1 LSEKAPGIR
10 EEEEEGER
18 EKKMGG
24 RGRARGRGR
33 GRKRERKTKREGV
46 RETETDRER
55 HHHDRQGPSTVSIE
69 HEISVN
75 SAFSNSKPM
84 PYMHA
89 YRPPM
94 SASPPVIIKTPVA
107 STACPTNCSTS
118 CMPSRPASAHRWEM
132 QGSQSTD
139 QVRLHM
145 KPYMYAIYV
154 CPSKTSYEAL
164 HVCHTCMPYMLPY
177 MYAASG
183 RCIKDVSRWEANA
196 LFVCVFECL
205 DA

>member
-1 LSEKAPGIR
+1 MPQSVTSHYVCAICMHR
-10 EEEEEGER
+10 
-18 EKKMGG
+18 
-24 RGRARGRGR
+24 
-33 GRKRERKTKREGV
+33 
-46 RETETDRER
+46 
-55 HHHDRQGPSTVSIE
+55 HDRQGPSTVSIE
-69 HEISVN
+69 HEIAVN

-145 KPYMYAIYV
+145 KPYMYAI
-154 CPSKTSYEAL
+154 
-164 HVCHTCMPYMLPY
+164 HVCLTCMPY

>member
-1 LSEKAPGIR
+1 MPQSVTSHYVCAICMHR
-10 EEEEEGER
+10 
-18 EKKMGG
+18 
-24 RGRARGRGR
+24 
-33 GRKRERKTKREGV
+33 
-46 RETETDRER
+46 
-55 HHHDRQGPSTVSIE
+55 HDRQGPSTVSIE
-69 HEISVN
+69 HEIAVN

-164 HVCHTCMPYMLPY
+164 HVCHTCMPYM
-177 MYAASG
+177 YALYV
-183 RCIKDVSRWEANA
+183 CCLWEMHKGCQP
-196 LFVCVFECL
+196 LGGECL
-205 DA
+205 ICMRI